1 VPLVIVA
8 LLGAATSHLVRRE
21 IRQAHSVE
29 PAGPHLAAEALQAR
43 ATLQP
48 AALPRERFAEPELL
62 SDRLAQAFFAL
73 IRRR

>member
-29 PAGPHLAAEALQAR
+29 PAGPHLAAEELQAR
-43 ATLQP
+43 ATLRP
-48 AALPRERFAEPELL
+48 ALFALPV
-62 SDRLAQAFFAL
+62 
-73 IRRR
+73 